1 MSGIDWRDWRTR
13 LIANPRFRQ
22 KVARIWPFSL
32 IARRQARRLFD
43 ISAGFVYSQTL
54 MACVELNW
62 FERLA
67 DGPLERTALATG
79 SGLDGPAADRLINAA
94 MALDLLEGRANS
106 CVALGPLGAALIGDQ
121 GITSMAAHHHL
132 LYQDLADPLALLR
145 GETSATQLGDYWG
158 YAKQDPGSLASDRV
172 AAYSRLMAESQP
184 MVSEQVLAAYDFG
197 GAKRLL
203 DVGGGTG
210 AFVGAVG
217 AAYPDL
223 KLEVFDLPGVAGL
236 QSVTGDRPVTRHAG
250 NFCDDPLP
258 SGADLISLVRIIHD
272 HDDDVVDQ
280 LLTNIRQNLSVRGT
294 LLIAE
299 PLAGTPGAET
309 VGDVYFGFYLLAMGS
324 GKART
329 INEINELLTRNGFT
343 EVRIHPTPVPLIAS
357 VLSAN
362 PV

>member
-1 MSGIDWRDWRTR
+1 MSGNDWRDWRTR

-22 KVARIWPFSL
+22 RVARIWPFSL
-32 IARRQARRLFD
+32 VARRQARRLFD

-62 FERLA
+62 FDRLA
-67 DGPLERTALATG
+67 DGPLERAVLATG
-79 SGLDGPAADRLINAA
+79 SGLETPALDRLIDAA
-94 MALDLLEGRANS
+94 IALDLLEARKGAR
-106 CVALGPLGAALIGDQ
+106 VALGPLGAALIGDK

-145 GETSATQLGDYWG
+145 GEAPTTQLGDYWG
-158 YAKQDPGSLASDRV
+158 YAKQDPGSLATERV
-172 AAYSRLMAESQP
+172 AAYSKLMAESQP
-184 MVSEQVLAAYDFG
+184 MVSEQVLAAYDFSS
-197 GAKRLL
+197 ARRLL

-217 AAYPDL
+217 NAYPGL
-223 KLEVFDLPGVAGL
+223 QLEVFDLPGVAGL
-236 QSVTGDRPVTRHAG
+236 RSDSGQRAVTRHAG
-250 NFCDDPLP
+250 NFCQDALP

-280 LLTNIRQNLSVRGT
+280 LLTNIRQKLPVDGT

-329 INEINELLTRNGFT
+329 INQINELLIRNGFS
-343 EVRIHPTPVPLIAS
+343 EARFHPTPVPLIAS
-357 VLSAN
+357 VLSTN